1 MLSNRVLWCLVTLF
15 RVLRGKLRATANEI
29 MRGRSERVTTEAIWT
44 RDIEPTSSF
53 GLAMTTDGKW
63 YEERK
68 RKERELAA
76 WCVWAQLISF
86 PSLLFTTATIR
97 DAICYSKL
105 LREDQTAQLWIN
117 NGYTAAAQHPILE
130 RTRLREEQLVFLP

>member
-1 MLSNRVLWCLVTLF
+1 LDESN
-15 RVLRGKLRATANEI
+15 
-29 MRGRSERVTTEAIWT
+29 
-44 RDIEPTSSF
+44 IEPTSSF
-53 GLAMTTDGKW
+53 NLGMTTDGKW
-63 YEERK
+63 YEEREEEGA
-68 RKERELAA
+68 RAGSL
-76 WCVWAQLISF
+76 VLLAQLISF

-130 RTRLREEQLVFLP
+130 RTRLREERSVFLP

>member
-1 MLSNRVLWCLVTLF
+1 MEN
-15 RVLRGKLRATANEI
+15 G
-29 MRGRSERVTTEAIWT
+29 MRKG
-44 RDIEPTSSF
+44 
-53 GLAMTTDGKW
+53 
-63 YEERK
+63 K

-76 WCVWAQLISF
+76 WCFWAQSISF
-86 PSLLFTTATIR
+86 PSLLLFATATIR

-130 RTRLREEQLVFLP
+130 WTRLREEQLISLP